1 MPKPPSPFSITNIR
15 LFILFR
21 ILFNSRFYY
30 PVFTILFL
38 DYGLTIEQFSLLNTV
53 WAITIFCAEV
63 PTGALADIIGRKQLV
78 VATSFLM
85 VAEMALICFVP
96 LGNGTLIFSVFF
108 VNRVLSGL
116 AEALAS
122 GADEAIAYDSLAAE
136 GDTRDWPRVL
146 SVQMRL
152 RSVAAVISM
161 AVGALIYDPVTTNR
175 LLAWIGSDLQVTQQI
190 TMRYPIFLTLLLA
203 VGACIVTLR
212 IREPAVDP
220 GQRSGPGA
228 ILGTINETG
237 RMTLAAGRWIFHTP
251 FALAVII
258 FGMAYD
264 HILRLIV
271 TLTSQYFRLIALP
284 EASFGLIGAG
294 MSLLGIVSPK
304 VAEQMV
310 QRFSP
315 AANVLWMAALTL
327 IALSATAA
335 FFPYLGLLP
344 IALIFFL
351 MMLESFFSSHY
362 LNRITPSHQRAT
374 VLSFKGMAFNL
385 AYGLIG
391 ILFALLVAELRSGGP
406 GTTAA
411 APPLPP
417 ADAAF
422 IGAIG
427 WLPWYALAV
436 LLPIIV
442 VFTLRLRH
450 SEEIRRRG

>member
-1 MPKPPSPFSITNIR
+1 
-15 LFILFR
+15 
-21 ILFNSRFYY
+21 
-30 PVFTILFL
+30 
-38 DYGLTIEQFSLLNTV
+38 
-53 WAITIFCAEV
+53 
-63 PTGALADIIGRKQLV
+63 
-78 VATSFLM
+78 
-85 VAEMALICFVP
+85 
-96 LGNGTLIFSVFF
+96 
-108 VNRVLSGL
+108 
-116 AEALAS
+116 
-122 GADEAIAYDSLAAE
+122 
-136 GDTRDWPRVL
+136 
-146 SVQMRL
+146 MRL

-161 AVGALIYDPVTTNR
+161 AVGALIYDPVTVNR
-175 LLAWIGSDLQVTQQI
+175 LLAWIGSDLHVTQQI

-212 IREPAVDP
+212 IREPAVDT
-220 GQRSGPGA
+220 GQRSRPGD
-228 ILGTINETG
+228 ILRTINETG

-251 FALAVII
+251 FALAVIF

-310 QRFSP
+310 QRFTP

-391 ILFALLVAELRSGGP
+391 ILFAVLVAELRSGAP
-406 GTTAA
+406 GTAA

-427 WLPWYALAV
+427 WLPWYALVV

>member
-1 MPKPPSPFSITNIR
+1 MPNPRSPFSIANIR

-63 PTGALADIIGRKQLV
+63 PSGALADILGRKRLV

-96 LGNGTLIFSVFF
+96 LGNGHLIFSVFLA
-108 VNRVLSGL
+108 NRILSGL
-116 AEALAS
+116 AEAFAS

-136 GDTRDWPRVL
+136 GDTKDWPRVL

-152 RSVAAVISM
+152 RSVAAVVSM
-161 AVGALIYDPVTTNR
+161 AVGALIYDPAMVNQV
-175 LLAWIGSDLQVTQQI
+175 LAWAGVGLQVSQQT

-203 VGACIVTLR
+203 IGACIVTLR
-212 IREPAVDP
+212 IRETAADS
-220 GQRSGPGA
+220 GQRPRPGEF
-228 ILGTINETG
+228 LRTIAETN
-237 RMTLAAGRWIFHTP
+237 RMTLTAGRWIARTP
-251 FALAVII
+251 FALAVIL
-258 FGMAYD
+258 FGMVYD
-264 HILRLIV
+264 HILRLVV
-271 TLTSQYFRLIALP
+271 TLTSQYFRLIGLP

-310 QRFSP
+310 ARFSP
-315 AANVLWMAALTL
+315 AANVLWMTVLTM
-327 IALSATAA
+327 IALIATAA

-391 ILFALLVAELRSGGP
+391 ILFALLVRELRHGGSGVSP
-406 GTTAA
+406 S
-411 APPLPP
+411 LPI

-436 LLPIIV
+436 LIPIIA
-442 VFTLRLRH
+442 VFALRLRN
-450 SEEIRRRG
+450 SAEIRKTG

>member
-1 MPKPPSPFSITNIR
+1 MMKPPSPFSIPNIR

-63 PTGALADIIGRKQLV
+63 PSGALADIIGRRQLV
-78 VATSFLM
+78 VGTSFLM
-85 VAEMALICFVP
+85 VVEMALICFVP
-96 LGNGTLIFSVFF
+96 LGNGTLIFSVFLL
-108 VNRVLSGL
+108 NRILSGL

-161 AVGALIYDPVTTNR
+161 AVGALIYDPATVNR
-175 LLAWIGSDLQVTQQI
+175 LLAWIGSNLQVTQQT

-203 VGACIVTLR
+203 VAACVVTLR
-212 IREPAVDP
+212 IREPADDSGQPPRP
-220 GQRSGPGA
+220 GD
-228 ILGTINETG
+228 ILRTMNATG
-237 RMTLAAGRWIFHTP
+237 RMTLAAGRWIFRTP
-251 FALAVII
+251 FALAVIL
-258 FGMAYD
+258 FGMVYD
-264 HILRLIV
+264 HVLRLIV
-271 TLTSQYFRLIALP
+271 TLTSQYFRLISLP

-304 VAEQMV
+304 VAEAMV

-315 AANVLWMAALTL
+315 AANVLWLAALTL

-385 AYGLIG
+385 AYGMIG
-391 ILFALLVAELRSGGP
+391 ILFAVLVAELRHRG
-406 GTTAA
+406 AA
-411 APPLPP
+411 DQPLPI

-427 WLPWYALAV
+427 WLPWYALVV
-436 LLPIIV
+436 LVPIIAY
-442 VFTLRLRH
+442 FSLRLRN

>member
-1 MPKPPSPFSITNIR
+1 MLKSPSPFSIANIR

-63 PTGALADIIGRKQLV
+63 PTGALADIIGRKRLV
-78 VATSFLM
+78 VTTSFLM

-96 LGNGTLIFSVFF
+96 LGNGTLIFSVFL
-108 VNRVLSGL
+108 VNRILSGL

-152 RSVAAVISM
+152 RSVAAVVSM
-161 AVGALIYDPVTTNR
+161 AVGALIYDPVMVNR
-175 LLAWIGSDLQVTQQI
+175 LLSWIGADLQVDQQT

-203 VGACIVTLR
+203 IGACGVTLR
-212 IREPAVDP
+212 IREAAAGP
-220 GQRSGPGA
+220 GQRFRPGD
-228 ILGTINETG
+228 ILRTMTETG
-237 RMTLAAGRWIFHTP
+237 RMTLAAGRWIARTP
-251 FALAVII
+251 FALAVIL
-258 FGMAYD
+258 FGMVYD
-264 HILRLIV
+264 HILRLVV

-304 VAEQMV
+304 VAERMV
-310 QRFSP
+310 ERFSP
-315 AANVLWMAALTL
+315 AANVLWLTGLTL
-327 IALSATAA
+327 VALSATAA

-391 ILFALLVAELRSGGP
+391 ILFAVLVGELRRRGAGSS
-406 GTTAA
+406 
-411 APPLPP
+411 PLPP

-427 WLPWYALAV
+427 WLPWYALAILV
-436 LLPIIV
+436 PIIA
-442 VFTLRLRH
+442 VFSLRLGK
-450 SEEIRRRG
+450 SAEISRRG

>member
-1 MPKPPSPFSITNIR
+1 MMKPPSPFSITNIR

-21 ILFNSRFYY
+21 ILFNSRVYS

-96 LGNGTLIFSVFF
+96 LGNGALIFSVFF
-108 VNRVLSGL
+108 LNRILSGL

-146 SVQMRL
+146 SLQMRL

-161 AVGALIYDPVTTNR
+161 AVGALIYDPVTVNR
-175 LLAWIGSDLQVTQQI
+175 LLAWIGSDLEVTQQI

-203 VGACIVTLR
+203 IGACIVTLR
-212 IREPAVDP
+212 IREPAADP

-228 ILGTINETG
+228 LLRTISATG

-251 FALAVII
+251 FALAVIF

-310 QRFSP
+310 QRFTP

-406 GTTAA
+406 GTAA